1 MTFTLADIES
11 WDDAAIDEVFAAA
24 AARAEGAR
32 VAGDTVGDL
41 LSSVPWD
48 GRAAEAARDSAQR
61 IKLTL
66 GDHADRCRRIANAA
80 RRAAAEVADLKYRL
94 SRIRA
99 DADEAFISIDDRT
112 GALQPRAAALTIAE
126 LRHREGALRDL
137 PRRIVR
143 LLSDAHTADRVL
155 AGVIEKAIETAG
167 GIDGDPPPTAAR
179 PLPKPPAPDASP
191 ADVKKWWDGLT
202 AQQRLDC
209 ITRDPAAIDRDG
221 IPSDIRDTAN
231 RIRLHHEIVLA
242 TTALDAATH
251 NEAAYWEY
259 VNTHHGEPLPGCVE
273 DPVAALADARAWYDD
288 LLGIQSALYAA
299 SSGQDRRSLILLD
312 TKSNPRHVLGAIAVG
327 DVDRAVRVGVTTGG
341 VTTNATD
348 LPRMADEAARLR
360 QTTADILRHA
370 SQPGSVAAIAWVG
383 YEPPVNLADVRVLG
397 DGVARAAAPR
407 LNSFLNGL
415 AATTE
420 NPRQEITAFG
430 HSYGSLVTSLA
441 LQQGSPVKNA
451 VFFGSPGLELGR
463 VDDLRLAPGGH
474 AYYEQAPGDPIALVQ
489 LAPSLF
495 DTIPIIGP
503 ELKWLFG
510 SGEHRQLF
518 GDTPNEIPGITRLST
533 SAGVDPVLGE
543 QRAGARGHSEYQR
556 DDENHALRMS
566 GYNLAAVL
574 SGLPNTTKTGR

>member
-1 MTFTLADIES
+1 MTLTLADVDT
-11 WDDAAIDEVFAAA
+11 WDAAAIDEVFAAA
-24 AARAEGAR
+24 TARAEGAR
-32 VAGDTVGDL
+32 AAGDSLREL
-41 LSSVPWD
+41 LSFIPWE
-48 GRAAEAARDSAQR
+48 GRAAEAARDSAHR

-66 GDHADRCRRIANAA
+66 GGHGERCGRIADAA

-94 SRIRA
+94 ARIRA

-112 GALQPRAAALTIAE
+112 GTLVPRTAVLTLAQ

-137 PRRIVR
+137 PRRISR
-143 LLSDAHTADRVL
+143 LLSDADTADRDLAAAMQKLTEPAGGL
-155 AGVIEKAIETAG
+155 AGDPSPAG
-167 GIDGDPPPTAAR
+167 PLPQPPP
-179 PLPKPPAPDASP
+179 PDASP

-202 AQQRLDC
+202 AQQRVDC

-221 IPSDIRDTAN
+221 IPCDIRDTAN
-231 RIRLHHEIVLA
+231 RTRLHHEIGAA

-259 VNTHHGEPLPGCVE
+259 VNTHHGEPPPGCTE

-288 LLGIQSALYAA
+288 LIGIQSALYAA
-299 SSGQDRRSLILLD
+299 TAEDRRSLILLD

-327 DVDRAVRVGVTTGG
+327 DVDRAARVGVTTGG

-348 LPRMADEAARLR
+348 LPRMADEATQLR
-360 QTTADILRHA
+360 QTTRDILGRAGDAH
-370 SQPGSVAAIAWVG
+370 PESVAAIAWVG

-407 LNSFLNGL
+407 LNSLLNGL
-415 AATTE
+415 AATTA

-441 LQQGSPVKNA
+441 LQQGSPVTNA

-463 VDDLRLAPGGH
+463 VEDLRLAPGGH
-474 AYYEQAPGDPIALVQ
+474 AYYEQAPGDPIALMQ
-489 LAPSLF
+489 LAPSVL
-495 DTIPIIGP
+495 DAIPIIGP

-510 SGEHRQLF
+510 SGAHRQLF
-518 GDTPNEIPGITRLST
+518 GDTPNEIPGITQLST
-533 SAGVDPVLGE
+533 AAGADPVLGE

-556 DDENHALRMS
+556 EDGNHVQRMS

-574 SGLPNTTKTGR
+574 SGVHGATKTGP

>member
-1 MTFTLADIES
+1 MTLTLADIEV

-24 AARAEGAR
+24 TARAEGAR
-32 VAGDTVGDL
+32 AAGDTVGDL
-41 LSSVPWD
+41 LSFVPWD
-48 GRAAEAARDSAQR
+48 GRAADAARDSAQR

-80 RRAAAEVADLKYRL
+80 RRATAEVADLKYRL

-112 GALQPRAAALTIAE
+112 GALTTRTAVLTVAQ

-137 PRRIVR
+137 PHRIGR
-143 LLSDAHTADRVL
+143 LLSDADNADRDLASAIDTADGV
-155 AGVIEKAIETAG
+155 AGAPVPAAAG
-167 GIDGDPPPTAAR
+167 PV
-179 PLPKPPAPDASP
+179 PKPPPPDASP
-191 ADVKKWWDGLT
+191 ADVKNWWDGLT
-202 AQQRLDC
+202 AQQRVDC
-209 ITRDPAAIDRDG
+209 ITRDPAVIDRDG

-231 RIRLHHEIVLA
+231 RIRLHHEIGAA
-242 TTALDAATH
+242 TTALDAAIRD
-251 NEAAYWEY
+251 EAAYWEY
-259 VNTHHGEPLPGCVE
+259 VNTHHGEPPPGCAE
-273 DPVAALADARAWYDD
+273 DPVAALADARGWYDD
-288 LLGIQSALYAA
+288 LLGIQSALCAV

-327 DVDRAVRVGVTTGG
+327 DVDRAARVGVTTGG

-348 LPRMADEAARLR
+348 LPRMADEATQLR
-360 QTTADILRHA
+360 QTTRNILRRGGDAH
-370 SQPGSVAAIAWVG
+370 PESVATIAWVG

-415 AATTE
+415 AATTG

-451 VFFGSPGLELGR
+451 VFFGSPGLEVGR

-489 LAPSLF
+489 LAPSVL
-495 DTIPIIGP
+495 DAIPIIGP

-510 SGEHRQLF
+510 SGEHRQPF
-518 GDTPNEIPGITRLST
+518 GDTPNEIPGITQLST
-533 SAGVDPVLGE
+533 AAGADPILGE
-543 QRAGARGHSEYQR
+543 RRAGARGHSEYQR
-556 DDENHALRMS
+556 DDEHHALRMS

-574 SGLPNTTKTGR
+574 SGLPNATKTGR

>member
-1 MTFTLADIES
+1 MTLTLADIEV
-11 WDDAAIDEVFAAA
+11 WDDAAIGEVFAAA
-24 AARAEGAR
+24 TARSEGAGAVGDAARE
-32 VAGDTVGDL
+32 L
-41 LSSVPWD
+41 LSSVAWE
-48 GRAAEAARDSAQR
+48 GRAADAARDSAQR
-61 IKLTL
+61 IKRTL
-66 GDHADRCRRIANAA
+66 GDHGERCGLIANAA
-80 RRAAAEVADLKYRL
+80 RRAAAEVAGLKYRL
-94 SRIRA
+94 ARIRA

-112 GALQPRAAALTIAE
+112 GALIPRTTVLTFAQ
-126 LRHREGALRDL
+126 LRHQEGALLDL
-137 PRRIVR
+137 PRRIGR
-143 LLSDAHTADRVL
+143 LLADADAADRGL
-155 AGVIEKAIETAG
+155 ASAIETAG
-167 GIDGDPPPTAAR
+167 AITGGPVPGATGPA
-179 PLPKPPAPDASP
+179 PQPPAPDAST
-191 ADVKKWWDGLT
+191 AAVKKWWDGLT
-202 AQQRLDC
+202 SQQRADC
-209 ITRDPAAIDRDG
+209 ITKDPAAIDRDG
-221 IPSDIRDTAN
+221 IPSDIRDAAN
-231 RIRLHHEIVLA
+231 RTRLNREIGSA
-242 TTALDAATH
+242 TTALNAATH

-259 VNTHHGEPLPGCVE
+259 VNTHHGEPPPDCAA

-288 LLGIQSALYAA
+288 LLGIQSALCAA

-348 LPRMADEAARLR
+348 LPRMADEATRLR
-360 QTTADILRHA
+360 QTTRDILRRGGDAH
-370 SQPGSVAAIAWVG
+370 PESVATIAWVG

-407 LNSFLNGL
+407 LNSFLTGL
-415 AATTE
+415 AATG

-489 LAPSLF
+489 LAPSVF
-495 DTIPIIGP
+495 DAIPIIGP

-510 SGEHRQLF
+510 SGGHQQLF
-518 GDTPNEIPGITRLST
+518 GDTPNEIPGITELST
-533 SAGVDPVLGE
+533 AAGVDPVVGE
-543 QRAGARGHSEYQR
+543 QRAGARGHSQYQR
-556 DDENHALRMS
+556 DDENHVQRMS

-574 SGLPNTTKTGR
+574 SGVRGAPKTGR